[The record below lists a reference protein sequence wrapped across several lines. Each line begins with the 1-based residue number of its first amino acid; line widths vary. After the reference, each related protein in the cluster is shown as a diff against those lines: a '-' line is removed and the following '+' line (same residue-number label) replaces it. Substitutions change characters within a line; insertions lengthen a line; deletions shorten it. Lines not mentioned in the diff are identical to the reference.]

1 MQEIIITTDN
11 IYVLNAISYRKG
23 GTIID
28 IEKLANKIIEFEAEY
43 NWYDLVD
50 DYGNIEIDDEARKHL
65 FEETLKVLQN
75 SPDDIITHLN
85 TIKEDLECDEDFEN
99 NREYQDT
106 KELIDNIEKYK
117 AEQLDDSL
125 EM

>member
-1 MQEIIITTDN
+1 MQEIIIITDN

-65 FEETLKVLQN
+65 LEETLKVLQN

-85 TIKEDLECDEDFEN
+85 TIKEDLECDKDCEN

>member
-65 FEETLKVLQN
+65 SEETLKVLQN

-85 TIKEDLECDEDFEN
+85 TIKENLECDEDFEN

-106 KELIDNIEKYK
+106 KELIDNIEKCK

>member
-28 IEKLANKIIEFEAEY
+28 IEKLANKIIEFESEY

-85 TIKEDLECDEDFEN
+85 TIKEDLECDDDLEN
-99 NREYQDT
+99 NRKYQDT

>member
-1 MQEIIITTDN
+1 MQEIIITKDN

-28 IEKLANKIIEFEAEY
+28 IEKLANKIIEFESEY

-85 TIKEDLECDEDFEN
+85 TIKEDLECDDDLEN
-99 NREYQDT
+99 NRKYQDT

>member
-1 MQEIIITTDN
+1 MQEIIIITDN

-28 IEKLANKIIEFEAEY
+28 IEKLANKIIEFESEY

-117 AEQLDDSL
+117 AEQLADSL

>member
-1 MQEIIITTDN
+1 MQEIIIITDN

-28 IEKLANKIIEFEAEY
+28 IEKLANKIIEFESEY

-65 FEETLKVLQN
+65 LEETLKVLQN